1 MQTTKK
7 QFDLYKHSAK
17 EWVKKFGLISWEVH
31 FAHMNNNM
39 EALATC
45 MADPPGRTAILT
57 FTKYVGKSEGLTDSR
72 IIRTGFH
79 ETGELLLAPLV
90 IACQDKDSREDEKD
104 SIRHGIIR
112 RLEHVI
118 FDGGNP

>member
-57 FTKYVGKSEGLTDSR
+57 FTKYVGKSEGLTDRR
-72 IIRTGFH
+72 IEKAGFH
-79 ETGELLLAPLV
+79 ETCELLLAPLV
-90 IACQDKDSREDEKD
+90 IACQDKDSREEDID

-112 RLEHVI
+112 RLEHIV
-118 FDGGNP
+118 FNNP